1 MAKSKEELERYGQR
15 SKQTPAL
22 FTKLF
27 RRENSEGDD

>member
-27 RRENSEGDD
+27 RRKNTGNDD